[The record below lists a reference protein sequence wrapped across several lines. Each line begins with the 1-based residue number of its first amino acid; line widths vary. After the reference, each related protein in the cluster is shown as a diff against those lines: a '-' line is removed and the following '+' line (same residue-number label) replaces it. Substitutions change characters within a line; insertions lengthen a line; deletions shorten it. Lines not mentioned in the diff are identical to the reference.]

1 MERGIYSRGLIKNI
15 HHIAQHTQ
23 FIIAFS
29 IDPWNCATRGRHQY
43 ANVAD
48 NIDWINNKIWVHES
62 KNIKRS
68 SGSNKFKSHAFTLSF
83 IISWIYLSQSQ
94 TYIL

>member
-29 IDPWNCATRGRHQY
+29 IDPWNCATRGGDEY
-43 ANVAD
+43 ANVAYC
-48 NIDWINNKIWVHES
+48 IDWINDKIWEDRQF
-62 KNIKRS
+62 NARQS
-68 SGSNKFKSHAFTLSF
+68 SGSIKSKSHLSTLSF
-83 IISWIYLSQSQ
+83 LTGIYL
-94 TYIL
+94 L